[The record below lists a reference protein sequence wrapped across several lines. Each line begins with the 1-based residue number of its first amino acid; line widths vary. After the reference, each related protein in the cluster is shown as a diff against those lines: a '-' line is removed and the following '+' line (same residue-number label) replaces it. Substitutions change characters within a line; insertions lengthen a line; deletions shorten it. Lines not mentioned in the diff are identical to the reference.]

1 MAAPEAGH
9 AADEPSFQA
18 IQRTLAA
25 YVRAPATA
33 SPPAGVDAGRLRV
46 YVDICH
52 TNIEGFLARTFHV
65 AKSVT
70 PAAHWH
76 AMARDF
82 YQRHRCESPYFHDI
96 PKAFLDY
103 LEERDVAADAPFLR
117 ELCHF
122 EWVGR
127 MLDRLDVALPPP
139 TPPPAALLDGHFT
152 VSPLAR
158 VFCYRFPV
166 HTIGPEVQ
174 PTAPPP
180 APTWLIVFRDRAE
193 RVDVMASNAPT
204 ARLVERIDAG
214 DSLRQALAAVAQ
226 ELGRELE
233 GMLGFGES
241 IARRLVERDILLP
254 A

>member
-1 MAAPEAGH
+1 MADPAAG
-9 AADEPSFQA
+9 EPGFQA
-18 IQRTLAA
+18 IQRNLAA
-25 YVRAPATA
+25 YLRAPATA
-33 SPPAGVDAGRLRV
+33 PPPAGVDAERLQV
-46 YVDICH
+46 YADICY
-52 TNIEGFLARTFHV
+52 TNVEGFLAQTFRV
-65 AKSVT
+65 AKRVT

-82 YQRHRCESPYFHDI
+82 YQRHHCESPYFRDI

-103 LEERDVAADAPFLR
+103 LEERDVADDAPFLR

-127 MLDRLDVALPPP
+127 MLDRLDAALPPAV
-139 TPPPAALLDGHFT
+139 PPPAAPLQSRFT

-158 VFCYRFPV
+158 VICYRFPV

-174 PTAPPP
+174 PTAAPP

-204 ARLVERIDAG
+204 ARLIERIDAG
-214 DSLRQALAAVAQ
+214 DSLRQALASVAQ
-226 ELGRELE
+226 GLGREVD
-233 GMLGFGES
+233 GMLDFGES

-254 A
+254 V